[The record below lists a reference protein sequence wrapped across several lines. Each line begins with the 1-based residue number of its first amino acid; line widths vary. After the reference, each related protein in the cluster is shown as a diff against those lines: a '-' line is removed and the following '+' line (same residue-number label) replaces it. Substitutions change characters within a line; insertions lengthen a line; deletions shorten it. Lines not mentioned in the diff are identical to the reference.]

1 MKEGDEGAAPPEVN
15 GHAEEVEEG
24 EEVKSKQQEEK
35 EEAESHSNGSADTEV
50 GREEGVFLLSEI

>member
-1 MKEGDEGAAPPEVN
+1 MKEGDESAAPPEVN

-35 EEAESHSNGSADTEV
+35 EEVESHSNGSTETEV
-50 GREEGVFLLSEI
+50 V

>member
-24 EEVKSKQQEEK
+24 DEAKSKQQETK
-35 EEAESHSNGSADTEV
+35 EEAEAHSSASADTEV
-50 GREEGVFLLSEI
+50 APLLFS